1 MTIRLIV
8 LTSQCVIPKWLCQSD
23 GPKVKRATEASLSL
37 VLHFAI
43 KACANL
49 LMSQLYRLSDIH
61 CFISLSTMF
70 LEYSE
75 HLEGPS
81 ASTHE
86 DGWILNVQLFM
97 DRSDIFIAQVC
108 RTTGTALH

>member
-1 MTIRLIV
+1 
-8 LTSQCVIPKWLCQSD
+8 
-23 GPKVKRATEASLSL
+23 
-37 VLHFAI
+37 
-43 KACANL
+43 
-49 LMSQLYRLSDIH
+49 
-61 CFISLSTMF
+61 MF